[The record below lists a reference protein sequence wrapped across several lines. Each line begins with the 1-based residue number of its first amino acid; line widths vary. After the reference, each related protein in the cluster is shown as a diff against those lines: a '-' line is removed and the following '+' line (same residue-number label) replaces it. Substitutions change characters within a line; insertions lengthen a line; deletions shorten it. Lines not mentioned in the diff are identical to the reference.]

1 MSDLEWL
8 LTHSRHPYHRGNTDK
23 ECQVGQVAS
32 QTCAD
37 RVFLQVVIE
46 GPVIKEI
53 WHKAEGCMVCQASTS
68 YLCEMYEG
76 ATIDEAWSQTELD
89 FLPELKSLTPLRQQ
103 CALRAFHCLKQIL
116 KSHRERTVPT
126 ERPPAP

>member
-8 LTHSRHPYHRGNTDK
+8 LTHSRHPYHRGDAPRA
-23 ECQVGQVAS
+23 CQTGNVAS

-37 RVFLQVVIE
+37 RVSLQVVFD
-46 GPVIKEI
+46 GPMIQEI
-53 WHKAEGCMVCQASTS
+53 WHQVEGCMVCQASTS

-76 ATIDEAWSQTELD
+76 ASIDDVRKETELD

-103 CALRAFHCLKQIL
+103 CALRAFHCLQQIL
-116 KSHRERTVPT
+116 ESLSQDATRNPK
-126 ERPPAP
+126 